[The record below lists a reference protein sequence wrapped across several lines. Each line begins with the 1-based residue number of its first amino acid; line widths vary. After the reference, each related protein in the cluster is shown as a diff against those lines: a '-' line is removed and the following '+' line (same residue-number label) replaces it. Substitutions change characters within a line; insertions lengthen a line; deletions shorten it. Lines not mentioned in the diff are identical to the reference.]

1 MSGEFITAKGLAEH
15 LGVSSRTL
23 QRLADAY
30 SQVHGALPTARP
42 RGRANVFSLI
52 AVERI
57 KAAQLL
63 MRDVPGL
70 RAMHAFE
77 ALRDGIVF
85 PVHPPDASAPNAL
98 GLLMTQVSTLR
109 TELTQLRSEVISL
122 RALVQAEIG
131 APEALPRSGEQLTL
145 TETELETGVP
155 LGQTTTRQARSQE
168 QTAYL
173 HPGLVRLLSDLEAGY
188 TLSEVRGEVV
198 LLTPGGQQV
207 RLVDPRIIAALI
219 KQGGLSRNE
228 CGLQWMAHHS

>member
-70 RAMHAFE
+70 CAVHAFE

-85 PVHPPDASAPNAL
+85 PVPSPDASAPNAL

-122 RALVQAEIG
+122 RALVRAGIG
-131 APEALPRSGEQLTL
+131 MPEALPRSGDQLTL
-145 TETELETGVP
+145 TELEAGVP
-155 LGQTTTRQARSQE
+155 LGQTTTRQVRSQE
-168 QTAYL
+168 QTAHL

-228 CGLQWMAHHS
+228 GGLQWMAHHS